1 MTVTVPSWL
10 LSTYG
15 GWNNLGVV
23 ARFVP
28 LNDPTMGC
36 TQIVEAGLSEPMPLA
51 TTSFEMQRMLQERE
65 LCCMSTG
72 TYVFDN
78 QPPGAGGM
86 PGMHDASAT
95 KTAKFELTPNQ
106 GRSWK
111 FYYELSKMER
121 VRVKQQFAIQAA
133 V

>member
-65 LCCMSTG
+65 EVYKEAIAEG
-72 TYVFDN
+72 
-78 QPPGAGGM
+78 
-86 PGMHDASAT
+86 
-95 KTAKFELTPNQ
+95 LTPEAA
-106 GRSWK
+106 K
-111 FYYELSKMER
+111 AR
-121 VRVKQQFAIQAA
+121 VQACA
-133 V
+133 LC